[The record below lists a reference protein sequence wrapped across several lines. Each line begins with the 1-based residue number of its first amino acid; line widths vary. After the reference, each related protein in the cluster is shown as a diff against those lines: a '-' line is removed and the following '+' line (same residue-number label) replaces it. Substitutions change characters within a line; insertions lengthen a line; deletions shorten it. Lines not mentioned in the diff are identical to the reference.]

1 LLTFIVFVLFAGPRV
16 RAARPAGSPG
26 QEVGALSATVALDD
40 VEAAFARIQVN
51 GEHFTAPSNGL
62 IPKPRYRATVTN
74 GFFGVRNHFQGI
86 QRLPH
91 NGYLVISGSNKR
103 GSELFLLRL
112 SGEEGREGS
121 QGREG
126 NQGSEG
132 AAVVARISVDPLM
145 GHAGGLSM
153 VGNIMAVPLHGGTPR
168 NAKVV
173 FYDFSEPEH
182 PQRLPVEIDRPGRK
196 ASATAFVRLANGR
209 FLVAVLSAF
218 DGLPRRMDI
227 YLSRGA
233 ELESG
238 FLPQPAT
245 WFVSEVQ
252 ARGGQEKT
260 FAFFQAINFI
270 QQTDGRLYM
279 VGFHNSFF
287 VPSFLPGRDHAD
299 LYEVV
304 FPENTV
310 NSPTPVLAM
319 PSVTKVATR
328 LMQCTGGY
336 CNLDAAGG
344 LFVDPDTHALSVYAT
359 PGWLNGDTVKFT
371 VYREAESRP
380 HSPPL
385 PLN

>member
-1 LLTFIVFVLFAGPRV
+1 M
-16 RAARPAGSPG
+16 ARQSEEIDDKPASGGGASTVM
-26 QEVGALSATVALDD
+26 VGGMDD
-40 VEAAFARIQVN
+40 
-51 GEHFTAPSNGL
+51 L
-62 IPKPRYRATVTN
+62 IPGGKKEDDNLDVVVEERKPPPGR
-74 GFFGVRNHFQGI
+74 
-86 QRLPH
+86 RLPESDDDREEDARLA
-91 NGYLVISGSNKR
+91 YDVSEDDEIEER
-103 GSELFLLRL
+103 GL
-112 SGEEGREGS
+112 SRR
-121 QGREG
+121 QRR
-126 NQGSEG
+126 NRQRKT
-132 AAVVARISVDPLM
+132 VVAGRDQVIDAL
-145 GHAGGLSM
+145 
-153 VGNIMAVPLHGGTPR
+153 
-168 NAKVV
+168 NAKVDALTNTINSMGQSQV
-173 FYDFSEPEH
+173 GLTINNLDTQLGAAH
-182 PQRLPVEIDRPGRK
+182 QALNLADVEIKK
-196 ASATAFVRLANGR
+196 AVGAGDLAR
-209 FLVAVLSAF
+209 YEELR
-218 DGLPRRMDI
+218 GLREEAQTRYAQLYRTKQGI
-227 YLSRGA
+227 A
-233 ELESG
+233 QEL
-238 FLPQPAT
+238 
-245 WFVSEVQ
+245 Q